1 MISFGFLASDR
12 LARLLLDNGR
22 IFISPEGRSRR
33 RHRVPPRLTAPF
45 FCLAIAAGLSAMAP
59 AASARPTAVPPA
71 TRSVVL
77 PEAQA
82 GALVEQCSRAV
93 PRITGSWTPSARDVR
108 RLEADLK
115 HLKGQRA
122 AACCSQSAKM
132 DDASRYYRQYAG
144 IVRGGRR
151 LIYVNGFLEPPTG
164 AGAVDWKQAP
174 VIACDGGTSFWGVL
188 YDPDSR
194 TFSQLAF
201 NGAG

>member
-1 MISFGFLASDR
+1 MISFNFLADDG
-12 LARLLLDNGR
+12 LARVLLKNKR
-22 IFISPEGRSRR
+22 IFIPPEGRSRR
-33 RHRVPPRLTAPF
+33 RLRVTPRLTAPF
-45 FCLAIAAGLSAMAP
+45 FCLSLAALLCAAAPAVLARAAP
-59 AASARPTAVPPA
+59 AAVPPHYA
-71 TRSVVL
+71 VL
-77 PEAQA
+77 PDAQA
-82 GALVEQCSRAV
+82 AAVVAQCSRAV
-93 PRITGSWTPSARDVR
+93 PRITGTWTPSARDVR

-122 AACCSQSAKM
+122 AACCNQSAKM
-132 DDASRYYRQYAG
+132 DDATKYYRQYAG

-151 LIYVNGFLEPPTG
+151 LIYVNGFPEPP
-164 AGAVDWKQAP
+164 AGAAAIDWKQAP

>member
-1 MISFGFLASDR
+1 MISFNFLADGG
-12 LARLLLDNGR
+12 LARVLLKNNR
-22 IFISPEGRSRR
+22 IFIPPEGRSRR
-33 RHRVPPRLTAPF
+33 RLRVTPRLTAPF
-45 FCLAIAAGLSAMAP
+45 FCLSLAALLCAAAPAVLARAAP
-59 AASARPTAVPPA
+59 AAVPPHYA
-71 TRSVVL
+71 VL
-77 PEAQA
+77 PDAQA
-82 GALVEQCSRAV
+82 AAVVAQCSRAV
-93 PRITGSWTPSARDVR
+93 PRITGTWTPSARDVR

-122 AACCSQSAKM
+122 AACCNQSAKM
-132 DDASRYYRQYAG
+132 DDATKYYRQYAG

-151 LIYVNGFLEPPTG
+151 LIYVNGFPEPP
-164 AGAVDWKQAP
+164 AGAAAIDWKQAP

>member
-1 MISFGFLASDR
+1 MISFNFLADDG
-12 LARLLLDNGR
+12 LARVLLKNKR
-22 IFISPEGRSRR
+22 IFIPPEGRSRR
-33 RHRVPPRLTAPF
+33 RLRVTPRLTAPF
-45 FCLAIAAGLSAMAP
+45 FCLPVALLLVMASP
-59 AASARPTAVPPA
+59 AAPARPTPA
-71 TRSVVL
+71 AAAPRYAVL
-77 PEAQA
+77 PDSQA
-82 GALVEQCSRAV
+82 SAVVEQCSRAV
-93 PRITGSWTPSARDVR
+93 PRITGTWTPSARDVR

-132 DDASRYYRQYAG
+132 DDAARYYRQYAG

-151 LIYVNGFLEPPTG
+151 LIYVNGFLEPPAG
-164 AGAVDWKQAP
+164 ADAVDWKQAP